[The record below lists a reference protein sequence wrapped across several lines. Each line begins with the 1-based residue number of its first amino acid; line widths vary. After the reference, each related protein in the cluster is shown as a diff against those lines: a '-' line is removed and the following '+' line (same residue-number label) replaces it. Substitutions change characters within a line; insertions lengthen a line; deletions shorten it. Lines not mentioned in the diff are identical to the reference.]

1 MFGRRKCLIEQ
12 SPCLPELLFFLY
24 GFICQGSVLPDN
36 CSLLR
41 NTQNS
46 DFLFKLWPNSQ
57 SVSTK
62 YELLCAWFPW
72 LNLWSHIW
80 TFGICGIFWEQLLG
94 NEILI
99 YWVLVRLVIVDIKK
113 KTLPNVLFRAESVA
127 WKRQVLN
134 QKEVGAAGHCS
145 HVPESVIMLSA
156 APGSHFCFPCSLK
169 CLEMLFPLFPR
180 MLGLSF
186 SAAACSELSLRGSAC
201 SSHQPFHMEVQGRQP
216 LMRIVKVRKENVV
229 VSKFQGEL
237 IIKNSAP
244 SDVLAGW

>member
-1 MFGRRKCLIEQ
+1 MLLFIKKMFGRRKCLIER
-12 SPCLPELLFFLY
+12 SPYLPELLFFLY

-113 KTLPNVLFRAESVA
+113 KNASKRPFSCWKCCLAKAGFKSEGSGSCRTLS
-127 WKRQVLN
+127 
-134 QKEVGAAGHCS
+134 
-145 HVPESVIMLSA
+145 
-156 APGSHFCFPCSLK
+156 PCSWVCPNAL
-169 CLEMLFPLFPR
+169 
-180 MLGLSF
+180 
-186 SAAACSELSLRGSAC
+186 C
-201 SSHQPFHMEVQGRQP
+201 SSWIP
-216 LMRIVKVRKENVV
+216 LLLPLLLKMSRNALSSLSTNAGAE
-229 VSKFQGEL
+229 FQCCSL
-237 IIKNSAP
+237 QRALPVWISM
-244 SDVLAGW
+244 